1 MSTLRP
7 PGLGP
12 IVGHTTDR
20 TCRLWIQAAELDD
33 QRKAVADEDRRT
45 VGVLVVVARGEH
57 VLPTAQRPV
66 FYFRLHREFDRTG
79 TFVLG
84 RDPGLGGTTPVWPLL
99 PDTTYRVR
107 LASLALDDAYDND
120 LRLDDAELARRLP
133 DPRVWVDIIDRLPAV
148 ACEAQF
154 RTDLPADRLADR
166 LSFLLGSCR
175 YPGLLWKI
183 KESDQIFG
191 PMFDQL
197 GVERGGERPRLAL
210 MCGDQIYAD
219 SYNRSIPVGLADT
232 HEEFTDR
239 YRQAF
244 GSYNMRR
251 LLRHVPTY
259 MILDDHEIEDNW
271 SQDRLAA
278 PNKKI
283 VFNLAIGAYMSYQWS
298 HGPRNYGRRLYYSFE
313 RCGYPFFV
321 LDTRTQRYLDDVP
334 DTLDDNHLL
343 GRPAL
348 DPDEPSQLDV
358 LCDWLVAQQQARGD
372 APKFVVTTSV
382 FVPNPVFAC
391 NGATVARCEESD
403 SWPAFPNTRRALL
416 KAIVEHNVQ
425 NVVFLSGDVH
435 CSSVARLDFTGG
447 GAEALRAFSIVSSA
461 FYWPFPFASGDPS
474 DFVHD
479 SRDPRTPDTFT
490 IDRGVTMDYRAWNFC
505 NDDNFCRVEVDRP
518 ARAITVHLF
527 GRDGQPIRTKGP
539 YKREVDL
546 TGVLELAPW

>member
-33 QRKAVADEDRRT
+33 ARKTVADEDRRT

-57 VLPTAQRPV
+57 VIPPVQRPV
-66 FYFRLHREFDRTG
+66 FYFRLHRMFDRTG

-84 RDPGLGGTTPVWPLL
+84 RDPGLGGTTPVYDLV
-99 PDTTYRVR
+99 PDTVYRVR
-107 LASLALDDAYDND
+107 LASLALDDADDND
-120 LRLDDAELARRLP
+120 QRLDDIALAQRLP
-133 DPRVWVDIIDRLPAV
+133 DPRVWAAAIDRLPEV
-148 ACEAQF
+148 ACEARF
-154 RTDLPADRLADR
+154 RTDTSHERVADS

-191 PMFDQL
+191 PMYDQL
-197 GVERGGERPRLAL
+197 SASQHGERPRLVI

-219 SYNRSIPVGLADT
+219 SYHKSIPVGLADT

-283 VFNLAIGAYMSYQWS
+283 VFNLAIGAYLSYQWS
-298 HGPRNYGRRLYYSFE
+298 HSPRNYGRRLYYSFDG
-313 RCGYPFFV
+313 CGYPFFV
-321 LDTRTQRYLDDVP
+321 LDTRTQRYMDDVP

-343 GRPAL
+343 GRPSL

-358 LCDWLVAQQQARGD
+358 VCDWLVAQQKARGNV
-372 APKFVVTTSV
+372 PKFIVTASV

-391 NGATVARCEESD
+391 AGASVAHCEKSD

-416 KAIVEHNVQ
+416 KAIVDNGVQ

-435 CSSVARLDFTGG
+435 CSSVARLEFKGRG
-447 GAEALRAFSIVSSA
+447 SEALRAFSIVSSA
-461 FYWPFPFASGDPS
+461 FYWPFPFADGDPA

-479 SRDPRTPDTFT
+479 SRDPRTPDTFAVDT
-490 IDRGVTMDYRAWNFC
+490 DVTMDYRAWNFC
-505 NDDNFCRVEVDRP
+505 NDDNFCRIDVRRD
-518 ARAITVHLF
+518 AAKLTVSLF
-527 GRDGQPIRTKGP
+527 GRDGEPIRTRGP
-539 YKREVDL
+539 YKCAVDL